1 MSEVPAPY
9 AGKDKIQFGPSSGF
23 LSLTEMA
30 CAYFELKKE
39 CDTLRR
45 ENAALKRKQGEAREA
60 LFAAERREN
69 DLIERM
75 REGL

>member
-1 MSEVPAPY
+1 MSETIANYTVLP
-9 AGKDKIQFGPSSGF
+9 
-23 LSLTEMA
+23 TETMVRQLA
-30 CAYFELKKE
+30 DRCRRLEREL
-39 CDTLRR
+39 R
-45 ENAALKRKQGEAREA
+45 EAREA

>member
-1 MSEVPAPY
+1 MSETPAHYIVMPEEPVTHQL
-9 AGKDKIQFGPSSGF
+9 ADRCRR
-23 LSLTEMA
+23 LER
-30 CAYFELKKE
+30 EL
-39 CDTLRR
+39 R
-45 ENAALKRKQGEAREA
+45 EAREA

>member
-1 MSEVPAPY
+1 MSETPAEYYVLPDQSN
-9 AGKDKIQFGPSSGF
+9 AQQ
-23 LSLTEMA
+23 LAERCRRLER
-30 CAYFELKKE
+30 EL
-39 CDTLRR
+39 R
-45 ENAALKRKQGEAREA
+45 EAREA

>member
-1 MSEVPAPY
+1 MSETPAHYMVMPEE
-9 AGKDKIQFGPSSGF
+9 AVTRQ
-23 LSLTEMA
+23 LAERCRRLER
-30 CAYFELKKE
+30 EL
-39 CDTLRR
+39 R
-45 ENAALKRKQGEAREA
+45 EAREA

>member
-1 MSEVPAPY
+1 MSEAAAEYLV
-9 AGKDKIQFGPSSGF
+9 
-23 LSLTEMA
+23 MA
-30 CAYFELKKE
+30 DQSTAHQLAERCRRLEREL
-39 CDTLRR
+39 R
-45 ENAALKRKQGEAREA
+45 EAREA